1 MWNISQHDNIF
12 NSGGIVIENP
22 FEVVT
27 RHAKNNL
34 RKIKSMSQWNNFT
47 QSVKFSN
54 SILNRY
60 FNSDLLYK
68 AVQKNIGLTL

>member
-1 MWNISQHDNIF
+1 MWNISQNDNIF
-12 NSGGIVIENP
+12 NSGGIVVENP
-22 FEVVT
+22 FKVVT

-54 SILNRY
+54 SILNWY

-68 AVQKNIGLTL
+68 AVQKNIVLTL